1 MELDEKMES
10 TILYSIVFRY
20 SILMISVL
28 AGACSSK
35 TDISVNQKNTSLTEL
50 KFTVE
55 EATEWTNLFKRTS
68 GWFGGDGIF
77 TIPLS
82 GVDSAGSEAA
92 GTTVVLFS
100 DSMIGE
106 ITDGKLDTPLVMIN
120 NSIALISGV
129 EPDDSNISFHW
140 ALDKQD
146 TPKAL
151 FVPETPSS
159 NPGEY
164 YWLGDGFVNQEK
176 RNDIYL
182 FGYRITTTDAEVFNF
197 KEVGNTLIV
206 LPAGSKPPFKEQRQL
221 DTPFY
226 MDGTPE
232 NTGSFGAG
240 ILVNTESAGA
250 LNPDG
255 YVYIYGVKGTKKEVM
270 VARITPKDIEQFHL
284 WEFWDGK
291 TWQHDMMKAASI
303 ADRASNE
310 LSVTPLKD
318 GRYAMVFQTD
328 AIGANVGLRLSLS
341 PEGPYGPIIHLWDA
355 SPDFKDGKQLFSY
368 NAKAHANFS
377 KPGELLISYNINSFD
392 FFADVEIQPDF
403 YRPRF
408 IRVTLEE

>member
-1 MELDEKMES
+1 MELVEKS
-10 TILYSIVFRY
+10 KSKDIVSIVLKNY
-20 SILMISVL
+20 ILMMAML
-28 AGACSSK
+28 AFACSSK
-35 TDISVNQKNTSLTEL
+35 TDNSAIQKNTSITEL
-50 KFTVE
+50 NFTVE

-82 GVDSAGSEAA
+82 GIDSAGAEAD
-92 GTTVVLFS
+92 GTTMVLFS
-100 DSMIGE
+100 DSLIGE

-120 NSIALISGV
+120 NSVALISGLLPK
-129 EPDDSNISFHW
+129 ESNISFHW
-140 ALDKQD
+140 ATDETN
-146 TPKAL
+146 TPKSL
-151 FVPETPSS
+151 FVPNTPNSRA
-159 NPGEY
+159 GEY

-176 RNDIYL
+176 ENDIYL

-206 LPAGSKPPFKEQRQL
+206 LPAGSKPPFAEQRQV

-226 MDGTPE
+226 IDGDPE

-240 ILVNTESAGA
+240 ILVNTEAAGA
-250 LNPDG
+250 LSPDG

-270 VARITPKDIEQFHL
+270 VARIIPKDIEQFHL
-284 WEFWDGK
+284 WEFWDGNS
-291 TWQHDMMKAASI
+291 WQTDMMKAAPI

-318 GRYAMVFQTD
+318 GRYALVFQTD
-328 AIGANVGLRLSLS
+328 AIGTNVGLRLSLS
-341 PEGPYGPIIHLWDA
+341 PEGPFGPIIPLWDA
-355 SPDFKDGKQLFSY
+355 SQDIREGKQLISY

-377 KPGELLISYNINSFD
+377 NPGELLISYNINSFD
-392 FFADVEIQPDF
+392 FFEDVEIQPDF

-408 IRVTLEE
+408 IRVKIEE